1 MKSIG
6 FTYWQDSGFWLGT
19 LDEYPDY
26 TTQGTSFED
35 LKEHLQDLHKELSS
49 GSIPGVR
56 HHAELEV
63 A

>member
-1 MKSIG
+1 M
-6 FTYWQDSGFWLGT
+6 WLGT

-35 LKEHLQDLHKELSS
+35 LKEHLLDLHKELSS
-49 GSIPGVR
+49 GNIPGVR
-56 HHAELEV
+56 QHAELEV